1 MQKFLVIG
9 WISTAFLL
17 LAYSFTQ
24 VDLSLTLTQ
33 LSVWQVIQSAFQQI
47 GYFQRPLSLIIYL
60 VVFGLLFALYLFTLD
75 QVKKRKISRKQLYL
89 IIIAVSGILFLSYNA
104 FSYDLFNY
112 IFDAKVFTFYFQ
124 DPYFHKA
131 LDFPEDPMLS
141 FMHWTHRAYPYG
153 PVWLGITIPL
163 SFIGQNI
170 FLLTFYLF
178 KFLSFAAFVFS
189 AFLIERIAK
198 KISINALFAVTVF
211 SLNPL
216 VLSESLVSSHNDI
229 VMVAFALFSIMLFFE
244 GKLAKSFFWLAVSI
258 GVKFATVFMI
268 PAFLFKKILKLN
280 NENFFL
286 ILSISMLA
294 PIILASIRTNFQ
306 PWYLL
311 FVLPF
316 TALVSERSYV
326 FIPTIVITISSIL
339 YYVPFIYLGN
349 WDPPIPSYLNL
360 LIIASITV
368 SIVITIVAKYIKRLN
383 IK

>member
-1 MQKFLVIG
+1 MPRLLFFSWIFGAVFL
-9 WISTAFLL
+9 FL
-17 LAYSFTQ
+17 YSFTQ

-33 LSVWQVIQSAFQQI
+33 LSFWQVIQGAFQQI
-47 GYFQRPLSLIIYL
+47 GYFQRPLSLTIYL
-60 VVFGLLFALYLFTLD
+60 VVFGLLFALYLFTLNL
-75 QVKKRKISRKQLYL
+75 VKKRKITRKQLFA
-89 IIIAVSGILFLSYNA
+89 IIIAISVILFLSYSA

-124 DPYFHKA
+124 NPYFHKA

-178 KFLSFAAFVFS
+178 KLLSFAAFIFS
-189 AFLIERIAK
+189 AFLIERIAN
-198 KISINALFAVTVF
+198 KIGINALFAVAVF

-229 VMVAFALFSIMLFFE
+229 IMAAFALFSLLLFFE
-244 GKLAKSFFWLAVSI
+244 GKLAKSFFWFTVSV

-268 PAFLFKKILKLN
+268 PAFFLKRILKLN
-280 NENFFL
+280 NEKLFL
-286 ILSISMLA
+286 VLSISMLV

-316 TALVSERSYV
+316 TVFISEKRYIL
-326 FIPTIVITISSIL
+326 IPTIIVTLASIL
-339 YYVPFIYLGN
+339 YYIPFIYLGN
-349 WDPPIPSYLNL
+349 WDPPILTYLNL
-360 LIIASITV
+360 LITTSIIV
-368 SIVITIVAKYIKRLN
+368 SIVLAIVAKYIK
-383 IK
+383 K